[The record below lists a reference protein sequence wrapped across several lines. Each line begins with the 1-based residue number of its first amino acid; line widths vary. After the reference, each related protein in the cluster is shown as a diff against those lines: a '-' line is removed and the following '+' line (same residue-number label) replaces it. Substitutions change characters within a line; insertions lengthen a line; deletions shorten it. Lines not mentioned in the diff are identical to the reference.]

1 MKKISDSIRHIS
13 DMIKDK
19 NQQIPDRLAEQ
30 MAAIRSGVELP
41 HDVNHQ
47 TAAYTG
53 DSETAIDSESE
64 EKYLPASK
72 SNHAPLPNAV
82 LRSALFSVVG
92 KGNRKF
98 EKKVQKASFNGYTVK
113 YTGEQLDQA
122 DLDVWLECLSRCQE
136 TALGY
141 TVRFSSYEFLKSIG
155 RDTGK
160 SQYNWLNDSLSR
172 MQVSGVELSDGKFS
186 YMGSLIND
194 IYREEETGENC
205 LVLNPKIAVCFGD
218 SGWTGINRLIRMQLK
233 GKPLTQW
240 LHGFYSSHTN
250 PLPIKVVTLK
260 MLCGSEVS
268 ELYKF
273 RQMLKKSLLELA
285 TATDWTC
292 EIDNT
297 DKVIVV
303 KKKGKKID
311 I

>member
-1 MKKISDSIRHIS
+1 MKKINDSIRHIS

-41 HDVNHQ
+41 HNVNHQ
-47 TAAYTG
+47 TATFTV
-53 DSETAIDSESE
+53 DSETSIDTESE

-72 SNHAPLPNAV
+72 NNHTPVPNAV

-98 EKKVQKASFNGYTVK
+98 EKRVQKASFNGYTVK

-160 SQYNWLNDSLSR
+160 SQYNWLNDSLIR
-172 MQVSGVELSDGKFS
+172 MQASGVELSDGKFS

-205 LVLNPKIAVCFGD
+205 LVLNPKIAVCFSD
-218 SGWTGINRLIRMQLK
+218 SGWTGISRLIRMQLK

-240 LHGFYSSHTN
+240 LHGFYSSHAK
-250 PLPIKVVTLK
+250 PLPIKVQTLQQ
-260 MLCGSEVS
+260 LCGSEIA
-268 ELYKF
+268 ELRMF
-273 RQMLKKSLLELA
+273 RFKLKKALIDLSEVTGWL
-285 TATDWTC
+285 C
-292 EIDNT
+292 EIDET
-297 DKVIVV
+297 DKVIIT
-303 KKKGKKID
+303 KQRNKKID
-311 I
+311 M